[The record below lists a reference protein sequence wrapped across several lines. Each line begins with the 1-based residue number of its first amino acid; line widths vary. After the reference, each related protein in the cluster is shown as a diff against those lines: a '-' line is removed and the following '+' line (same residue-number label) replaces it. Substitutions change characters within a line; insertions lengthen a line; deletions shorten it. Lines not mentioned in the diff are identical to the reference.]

1 MTENNNNAGQSPY
14 GGYGSPQQPSTPP
27 QSPYSVPPQQ
37 AQGQAPYGAPQGQT
51 PPQFQN
57 PYQNNQPQPGGHF
70 PAAQKPLVLETA
82 YAFLCFL
89 WIFGAHKFYLRQTMQ
104 GVAYLGAWVAML
116 IISGVLGSFI
126 GFLGY
131 LAIAVSVYGDIR
143 TLKEQVDRSNNGEV
157 FPVASQLNFVKKA
170 FNRV

>member
-1 MTENNNNAGQSPY
+1 MTEQNNNPGQSPY

-51 PPQFQN
+51 PPPFQS
-57 PYQNNQPQPGGHF
+57 PYQNNQPSGHF

-82 YAFLCFL
+82 YAFLTFL
-89 WIFGAHKFYLRQTMQ
+89 WMFGGHKFYMRQTMQ
-104 GVAYLGAWVAML
+104 GVAYVGAWVA
-116 IISGVLGSFI
+116 IGILGSIVGLF
-126 GFLGY
+126 GFLGWVA
-131 LAIAVSVYGDIR
+131 LAVCAYGDVR

-157 FPVASQLNFVKKA
+157 FPIQSQIDFVKKA